1 MARPLFFNALA
12 HEAQFIEKSKPVEKP
27 NASKKSYVWFEPW
40 GLKSSFS

>member
-12 HEAQFIEKSKPVEKP
+12 HEPQFIEKLMPVEKP
-27 NASKKSYVWFEPW
+27 NASKKSSVWFEPW